1 MEQHNYTEQ
10 TEDLYQNAPFGYL
23 TILVTGEI
31 ININNTLLNWLNF
44 KRDEALKTMFF
55 QDLLGVGEKIFFE
68 SRVMPLL
75 QMQGEV
81 SEINLEL
88 KGKGTLRFPALI
100 NFKKIQRK
108 PTDALV
114 YRISVLDIT
123 QRKNFEKEL
132 IKARKEAEENANRLK
147 RINIDLERFA
157 YIASHDLKAPLN
169 TIESIVALIKDEN
182 LVEPDG
188 DRDEL
193 FSLITVNTNR
203 MKMMIND
210 LLECS
215 SIEDTSSKFEPV
227 YLNEICLE
235 ALGTLDEAV
244 RKNQAI
250 FNIPE
255 LPEVAGIKIQLV
267 RLFQNLFSN
276 AIKYRSEADPIVTVS
291 WEKKDTYY
299 TFRIKDNGMG
309 FEQKE
314 ENKIF
319 GFMERLNTSKAIS
332 GTGIG
337 LSSCKRIVEVHGGT
351 IGVTSAPGKGSTF
364 YFTLPIKR

>member
-1 MEQHNYTEQ
+1 
-10 TEDLYQNAPFGYL
+10 
-23 TILVTGEI
+23 
-31 ININNTLLNWLNF
+31 
-44 KRDEALKTMFF
+44 
-55 QDLLGVGEKIFFE
+55 
-68 SRVMPLL
+68 
-75 QMQGEV
+75 
-81 SEINLEL
+81 
-88 KGKGTLRFPALI
+88 
-100 NFKKIQRK
+100 
-108 PTDALV
+108 
-114 YRISVLDIT
+114 
-123 QRKNFEKEL
+123 
-132 IKARKEAEENANRLK
+132 
-147 RINIDLERFA
+147 
-157 YIASHDLKAPLN
+157 
-169 TIESIVALIKDEN
+169 
-182 LVEPDG
+182 
-188 DRDEL
+188 
-193 FSLITVNTNR
+193 
-203 MKMMIND
+203 MIND